1 MNKPVLV
8 VMAAGMGSRYG
19 GLKQLDPID
28 DNGHVILDY
37 SVYDAHRAGFDTVVF
52 VIKPE
57 IEEIFREMIGDRIAK
72 VMEVKYVFQRAD
84 DLPEGY
90 TVPEGRAKPWGTAQA
105 VLAARD
111 VVDGPF
117 AVINADDYYGP
128 EGFEEI
134 YNYLLHHP
142 DTPGMY
148 EYAMVGY
155 LLMNTVTENGSV
167 ARGVCTETASGYLH
181 SVVERTK
188 IVKGDRCPQYTED
201 DGETWNDLC
210 EDDIVSMNL
219 WGFQKSYLE
228 EAWAGFP
235 AFLDKALEENPLK
248 AEYFLPAV
256 VSSLLSQHK
265 ARVKVLRSN
274 DHWYGVTYKEDKPG
288 VMAALA
294 ELREKGLYPE
304 KLWED

>member
-8 VMAAGMGSRYG
+8 VMAAGMGSRFG
-19 GLKQLDPID
+19 GLKQLEPID
-28 DNGHVILDY
+28 DQGHVILDY
-37 SVYDAHRAGFDTVVF
+37 TVYDAHRAGFDTVVF

-57 IEEIFREMIGDRIAK
+57 IEKDFREKAGDRIAR
-72 VMEVKYVFQRAD
+72 VMDVKYVFQRPD
-84 DLPEGY
+84 DLPAGY
-90 TVPEGRAKPWGTAQA
+90 TVPEGRVKPWGTAQA
-105 VLAARD
+105 VLAARE

-134 YNYLLHHP
+134 YNYLIHHP
-142 DTPGMY
+142 DSPGMY

-155 LLMNTVTENGSV
+155 LLKNTVTENGSV

-188 IVKGDRCPQYTED
+188 IMKGEKTPMYTED
-201 DGETWNDLC
+201 DGLTWHELC

-219 WGFQKSYLE
+219 WGFQRSYLD

-235 AFLDKALEENPLK
+235 AFLDKALAENPLK
-248 AEYFLPAV
+248 AEYFLPTV
-256 VSSLLSQHK
+256 VSNLLSQHK

-274 DHWYGVTYKEDKPG
+274 DRWYGVTYKEDKPG
-288 VMAALA
+288 VEEALKD
-294 ELREKGLYPE
+294 LREKGLYPE
-304 KLWED
+304 ELWG

>member
-1 MNKPVLV
+1 MLKPVLV

-37 SVYDAHRAGFDTVVF
+37 SVYDARRAGFETVVF

-57 IEEIFREMIGDRIAK
+57 IEEDFRALVGSRIEK

-84 DLPEGY
+84 DLPDGY

-155 LLMNTVTENGSV
+155 LLKNTVTEHGSV

-181 SVVERTK
+181 SVVERPK
-188 IVKGDRCPQYTED
+188 IIQGDRCPQYTED
-201 DGETWNDLC
+201 DGQSWNDLC

-219 WGFQKSYLE
+219 WGFQRSYLQ
-228 EAWAGFP
+228 EAWALFP
-235 AFLDKALEENPLK
+235 AFLDKALAENPLK

-274 DHWYGVTYKEDKPG
+274 DRWYGVTYKEDKPG
-288 VMAALA
+288 VEEALKD
-294 ELREKGLYPE
+294 LREKGLYPE
-304 KLWED
+304 FLWEE

>member
-1 MNKPVLV
+1 MLKPVLV

-37 SVYDAHRAGFDTVVF
+37 SVYDARRAGFETVVF

-57 IEEIFREMIGDRIAK
+57 IEEDFRALVGSRIEK

-84 DLPEGY
+84 DLPDGY

-155 LLMNTVTENGSV
+155 LLKNTVTEHGSV

-188 IVKGDRCPQYTED
+188 IIQGDRCPQYTED
-201 DGETWNDLC
+201 DGQSWNDLC

-219 WGFQKSYLE
+219 WGFQKSYLQ

-235 AFLDKALEENPLK
+235 AFLDKALAENPLK

-274 DHWYGVTYKEDKPG
+274 DRWYGVTYKEDKPG
-288 VMAALA
+288 VMAALQ
-294 ELREKGLYPE
+294 EQREKGLYPE
-304 KLWED
+304 KLWEK

>member
-1 MNKPVLV
+1 M
-8 VMAAGMGSRYG
+8 
-19 GLKQLDPID
+19 
-28 DNGHVILDY
+28 ILDY
-37 SVYDAHRAGFDTVVF
+37 SVYDARRAGFETVVF

-57 IEEIFREMIGDRIAK
+57 IEEDFRALVGSRIEK

-84 DLPEGY
+84 DLPDGY

-155 LLMNTVTENGSV
+155 LLKNTVTEHGSV

-188 IVKGDRCPQYTED
+188 IIQGDRCPQYTED
-201 DGETWNDLC
+201 DGQSWNDLC

-219 WGFQKSYLE
+219 WGFQKSYLQ

-235 AFLDKALEENPLK
+235 AFLDKALAENPLK

-274 DHWYGVTYKEDKPG
+274 DRWYGVTYKEDKPG
-288 VMAALA
+288 VEEALKD
-294 ELREKGLYPE
+294 LREKGLYPE
-304 KLWED
+304 FLWEE

>member
-1 MNKPVLV
+1 MLKPVLV

-37 SVYDAHRAGFDTVVF
+37 SVYDARRAGFETVVF

-57 IEEIFREMIGDRIAK
+57 IEEDFRALVGSRIEK

-84 DLPEGY
+84 DLPDGY

-111 VVDGPF
+111 VVDGSF

-155 LLMNTVTENGSV
+155 LLKNTVTEHGSV

-188 IVKGDRCPQYTED
+188 IIQGDRCPQYTED
-201 DGETWNDLC
+201 DGQSWNDLC

-219 WGFQKSYLE
+219 WGFQKSYLQ

-235 AFLDKALEENPLK
+235 AFLDKALAENPLK

-274 DHWYGVTYKEDKPG
+274 DRWYGVTYKEDKPG
-288 VMAALA
+288 VMAALQ
-294 ELREKGLYPE
+294 ELREKRLYPE
-304 KLWED
+304 KLWEN

>member
-8 VMAAGMGSRYG
+8 VMAAGLGSRYG

-28 DNGHVILDY
+28 SNNHVILDY

-52 VIKPE
+52 VIKQE
-57 IEEIFREMIGDRIAK
+57 HEEVFRERIGDRMSK
-72 VMEVKYVFQRAD
+72 SVEVKYAFQRPD

-90 TVPEGRAKPWGTAQA
+90 AVPEGRTKPWGTAQA
-105 VLAARD
+105 VLAARE

-117 AVINADDYYGP
+117 AVINADDYYCP
-128 EGFEEI
+128 EAFEEI
-134 YNYLLHHP
+134 YNYLIHHP
-142 DTPGMY
+142 DTPELY

-155 LLMNTVTENGSV
+155 LLKNTVTENGSV

-188 IVKGDRCPQYTED
+188 IVKGDRCPMYTED
-201 DGETWNDLC
+201 DGETWHDLC

-228 EAWAGFP
+228 EAWKGFP
-235 AFLDKALEENPLK
+235 AFLDKALAENPMK

-274 DHWYGVTYKEDKPG
+274 DKWYGVTYKEDKPG

-294 ELREKGLYPE
+294 DLREKGVYPE
-304 KLWED
+304 KLWE

>member
-1 MNKPVLV
+1 MLKPVLV

-37 SVYDAHRAGFDTVVF
+37 SVYDARRAGFDTVIF

-57 IEEIFREMIGDRIAK
+57 IEEDFRALVGDRIAK
-72 VMEVKYVFQRAD
+72 VMEVKYVFQRTD

-90 TVPEGRAKPWGTAQA
+90 TVPAGREKPWGTAQA

-155 LLMNTVTENGSV
+155 LLMNTVTEHGSV

-181 SVVERTK
+181 SVVERTR
-188 IVKGDRCPQYTED
+188 IIRGERCPQYTED

-219 WGFQKSYLE
+219 WGFQRSYLD
-228 EAWAGFP
+228 EAWARFP
-235 AFLDKALEENPLK
+235 AFLDKALIENPLK
-248 AEYFLPAV
+248 AEYFLPGV
-256 VSSLLSQHK
+256 VSGLLSQHK

-274 DHWYGVTYKEDKPG
+274 DRWYGVTYKEDKPG
-288 VMAALA
+288 VMAALR

-304 KLWED
+304 KLWEN

>member
-1 MNKPVLV
+1 MLKPVLV

-37 SVYDAHRAGFDTVVF
+37 SVYDARRAGFETVVF

-57 IEEIFREMIGDRIAK
+57 IEEDFRALVGSRIEK

-84 DLPEGY
+84 DLPDGY

-155 LLMNTVTENGSV
+155 LLKNTVTEHGSV

-188 IVKGDRCPQYTED
+188 IIQGDRCPQYTED

-219 WGFQKSYLE
+219 WGFQRSYLQ

-235 AFLDKALEENPLK
+235 AFLDKALAENPLK

-274 DHWYGVTYKEDKPG
+274 DRWYGVTYKEDKPG
-288 VMAALA
+288 VMAALQ

-304 KLWED
+304 KLWEN

>member
-1 MNKPVLV
+1 MLKPVLV

-37 SVYDAHRAGFDTVVF
+37 SVYDARRAGFETVVF

-57 IEEIFREMIGDRIAK
+57 IEEDFRALVGSRIEK

-84 DLPEGY
+84 DLPDGY

-155 LLMNTVTENGSV
+155 LLKNTVTEHGSV

-188 IVKGDRCPQYTED
+188 IIQGDRCPQYTED
-201 DGETWNDLC
+201 DGQSWNDLC

-219 WGFQKSYLE
+219 WGFQKSYLQ

-235 AFLDKALEENPLK
+235 AFLDKALAENPLK

-274 DHWYGVTYKEDKPG
+274 DRWYGVTYKEDKPG
-288 VMAALA
+288 VEEALKD
-294 ELREKGLYPE
+294 LREKGLYPE
-304 KLWED
+304 FLWEE

>member
-37 SVYDAHRAGFDTVVF
+37 SVYDARRAGFETVVF

-57 IEEIFREMIGDRIAK
+57 IEEDFRALVGSRIEK

-155 LLMNTVTENGSV
+155 LLKNTVTEHGSV

-188 IVKGDRCPQYTED
+188 IIQGDRCPQYTED

-219 WGFQKSYLE
+219 WGFQRSYLQ

-235 AFLDKALEENPLK
+235 AFLDKALAENPLK

-256 VSSLLSQHK
+256 VSGLLSQHK

-274 DHWYGVTYKEDKPG
+274 DRWYGVTYKEDKPG
-288 VMAALA
+288 VMAALQ

-304 KLWED
+304 KLWEK

>member
-1 MNKPVLV
+1 MLKPVLV

-37 SVYDAHRAGFDTVVF
+37 SVYDARRAGFETVVF

-57 IEEIFREMIGDRIAK
+57 IEEDFRALVGNRIEK

-90 TVPEGRAKPWGTAQA
+90 TVPAGREKPWGTAQA

-155 LLMNTVTENGSV
+155 LLKNTVTEHGSV

-188 IVKGDRCPQYTED
+188 IIQGDRCPQYTED

-219 WGFQKSYLE
+219 WGFQRSYLQ

-235 AFLDKALEENPLK
+235 AFLDKALAENPLK

-256 VSSLLSQHK
+256 VSGLLSQHK

-274 DHWYGVTYKEDKPG
+274 DRWYGVTYKEDKPG
-288 VMAALA
+288 VMAALR

-304 KLWED
+304 KLWEN

>member
-1 MNKPVLV
+1 MLNPVLV

-37 SVYDAHRAGFDTVVF
+37 SVYDARRAGFETVVF

-57 IEEIFREMIGDRIAK
+57 IEEDFRALVGSRIEK

-84 DLPEGY
+84 DLPDGY

-155 LLMNTVTENGSV
+155 LLKNTVTEHGSV

-188 IVKGDRCPQYTED
+188 IIQGDRCPQYTED
-201 DGETWNDLC
+201 DGQSWNDLC

-219 WGFQKSYLE
+219 WGFQKSYLQ

-235 AFLDKALEENPLK
+235 AFLDKALAENPLK

-274 DHWYGVTYKEDKPG
+274 DRWYGVTYKEDKPG
-288 VMAALA
+288 VEEALKD
-294 ELREKGLYPE
+294 LREKGLYPE
-304 KLWED
+304 FLWEE

>member
-8 VMAAGMGSRYG
+8 IMAAGMGSRFG
-19 GLKQLDPID
+19 GLKQLEPID

-37 SVYDAHRAGFDTVVF
+37 SVYDARRAGFETVVF
-52 VIKPE
+52 VIKHE
-57 IEEIFREMIGDRIAK
+57 IEQDFREKVGNRIAK
-72 VMEVKYVFQRAD
+72 VMDVKYVFQQMD
-84 DLPEGY
+84 DLPAGY

-155 LLMNTVTENGSV
+155 LLKNTVTENGSV

-188 IVKGDRCPQYTED
+188 IIQGDRCPQYTED

-288 VMAALA
+288 VMSALA

-304 KLWED
+304 KLWEE

>member
-1 MNKPVLV
+1 MLKPVLV

-37 SVYDAHRAGFDTVVF
+37 SVYDARRAGFETVVF

-57 IEEIFREMIGDRIAK
+57 IEEDFRALVGSRIEK

-84 DLPEGY
+84 DLPDGY

-155 LLMNTVTENGSV
+155 LLKNTVTEHGSV

-188 IVKGDRCPQYTED
+188 IIQGDRCPQYTED
-201 DGETWNDLC
+201 DGQSWNDLC

-219 WGFQKSYLE
+219 WGFQKSYLQ

-235 AFLDKALEENPLK
+235 AFLDKALAENPLK

-274 DHWYGVTYKEDKPG
+274 DRWYGVTYKEDKPG
-288 VMAALA
+288 VMAALQ

-304 KLWED
+304 KLWEA